1 MKEKTIRYL
10 FGVCAVLAF
19 IAVFYVGGLYAQYII
34 SDKQFIVRFVALIL
48 SFIYSLGQA
57 GAFDK

>member
-1 MKEKTIRYL
+1 MKEKTVKKL
-10 FGVCAVLAF
+10 FGATAVLALVALF
-19 IAVFYVGGLYAQYII
+19 YIAGLYEQYLI
-34 SDKQFIVRFVALIL
+34 SDKQFIARFVALIL

>member
-10 FGVCAVLAF
+10 FGVAAVLAF
-19 IAVFYVGGLYAQYII
+19 LAIFYVGGLYAQYLI
-34 SDKQFIVRFVALIL
+34 SDKQFIVRFIALVL